1 MHFGRQT
8 PHRTRPA
15 TGPSPPAH
23 SIPKSG
29 WLRKWET
36 AKKLRAGQEIEA
48 LEQQPQNADRD
59 PMGCDYYDPLFF
71 QYRNQYGSNRD
82 RDHAKGEAGPP
93 LAPKP
98 VSVVQRRL
106 NNPCCDEI
114 RRTYGGN
121 QAANNQQQKIGAGH
135 VGESRSEQA
144 ERENLVKNNVGS
156 RAKRVSSAPSETP
169 TFLQTSTFLQKPAPL
184 QKASVEQ
191 IWSSWR
197 YEKQAPTIVNRRTP
211 FSRHQG

>member
-1 MHFGRQT
+1 M
-8 PHRTRPA
+8 
-15 TGPSPPAH
+15 
-23 SIPKSG
+23 
-29 WLRKWET
+29 
-36 AKKLRAGQEIEA
+36 
-48 LEQQPQNADRD
+48 
-59 PMGCDYYDPLFF
+59 
-71 QYRNQYGSNRD
+71 
-82 RDHAKGEAGPP
+82 
-93 LAPKP
+93 
-98 VSVVQRRL
+98 VQRRL

-135 VGESRSEQA
+135 VGESRSKQA

-197 YEKQAPTIVNRRTP
+197 HEKQAPKSADAAERLNQLKRIGEYETALQVALAEVRLEE
-211 FSRHQG
+211 QGRPQDWRARNGPLVLLGSGHDLSEAEAIR